1 MNRSIVVT
9 LVLLVAQA
17 LPFSALAAPKGTP
30 DELPDLPLETLY
42 FGGENPVLTPNEQKA
57 LKIARDWQA
66 RSATQLPPVPGPD
79 GAIQFL
85 HGSVQPSIV
94 CAVMQVTD
102 IELQPGEQINNIN
115 IGDSA
120 RWLVEPAVTG
130 AGVAEV
136 QHIVVKPMDVGLETS
151 LMVTTNRRTYHFR
164 LKSHKTEYMPKVSF
178 IYPDAVQQRFLAL
191 KERQTEEKEKNTIP
205 ETQEYLGNLD
215 FAYRISGDNAP
226 WKPVRVYND
235 GTKTIIQMPPKMRQT
250 EAPSLLVMTNEGE
263 ALVNYRLQGDRFI
276 VDQLFDKAMLI
287 AGVGSK
293 QTKVTI
299 TRGK

>member
-1 MNRSIVVT
+1 MNRLAVIVT
-9 LVLLVAQA
+9 LMAPFVFPLSVLADG
-17 LPFSALAAPKGTP
+17 AAKTGV
-30 DELPDLPLETLY
+30 ELPDLPLETLY
-42 FGGENPVLTPNEQKA
+42 FGGENPVLTPSEERA
-57 LKIARDWQA
+57 LKIAREWQA
-66 RSATQLPPVPGPD
+66 KAATQLTPVPGPD

-85 HGSVQPSIV
+85 HGAVQPSIV

-136 QHIVVKPMDVGLETS
+136 QHIVIKPMDVGIETS

-215 FAYRISGDNAP
+215 FAYHISGSAP

-235 GTKTIIQMPPKMRQT
+235 GVKTIIQMPPKMKQT
-250 EAPSLLVMTNEGE
+250 EAPSLLVLNGDEQIM
-263 ALVNYRLQGDRFI
+263 VNYRLQGDRYI

-293 QTKVTI
+293 QTKITI
-299 TRGK
+299 SRGK

>member
-1 MNRSIVVT
+1 MNHRFIIFAFCAAQ
-9 LVLLVAQA
+9 LLPA
-17 LPFSALAAPKGTP
+17 SAMAAPKATP
-30 DELPDLPLETLY
+30 GELPDLPLESLY
-42 FGGENPVLTPNEQKA
+42 FGGENPVLTPGEQKA
-57 LKIARDWQA
+57 LKIASDWQA
-66 RSATQLPPVPGPD
+66 RSATQLTPVPGPD

-85 HGSVQPSIV
+85 YGAVQPSIV

-151 LMVTTNRRTYHFR
+151 LLITTNRRTYHFR
-164 LKSHKTEYMPKVSF
+164 LKSHKTQYMPKVSF

-215 FAYRISGDNAP
+215 FAYRISGSAP

-250 EAPSLLVMTNEGE
+250 EAPSLLVMNNDGE

-287 AGVGSK
+287 TGVGSK
-293 QTKVTI
+293 QTKITI

>member
-1 MNRSIVVT
+1 MNRSIVT
-9 LVLLVAQA
+9 LVLLVTQA

-30 DELPDLPLETLY
+30 DERFPDLPLETLY
-42 FGGENPVLTPNEQKA
+42 FGGENPVLTPSEERA
-57 LKIARDWQA
+57 LKIAREWQA
-66 RSATQLPPVPGPD
+66 KAATQLTPVPGPD

-115 IGDSA
+115 IGDGA

-136 QHIVVKPMDVGLETS
+136 QHIVIKPMDVGLETS

-235 GTKTIIQMPPKMRQT
+235 GVKTIIQMPPKMRQT
-250 EAPSLLVMTNEGE
+250 EAPSLLVINAEGE

-293 QTKVTI
+293 QTKITI